1 MAHSPPPSRPADD
14 AHEHARTGRE
24 SNTITSRS
32 DLLARVQALTW
43 VHAIDLG
50 DGIVTPGMWGPPSPT
65 IMRALET
72 IDFRGKK
79 VLDIG
84 CWDGLWSFEAEKRG
98 ATTVVATDLNTQRW
112 PPDGHLTFMLAHE
125 ALASKAIYRPDVSVY
140 DVPRIFPERDF
151 DVVLFCGIY
160 YHLRDPLLALS
171 RLRQAMKPGGV
182 LVVEGEVT
190 LDRANCGAE
199 FFYKNR
205 RSNDPSNWWVPTI
218 RCLHEWVESSY
229 FDVLQEFLPP
239 QPHRR
244 MTLAQRLRRKRVPPE
259 PPFSRAV
266 LTARAAIRHDPKYML
281 PDDELAVFDR
291 DIA

>member
-1 MAHSPPPSRPADD
+1 M
-14 AHEHARTGRE
+14 
-24 SNTITSRS
+24 ITSHNN
-32 DLLARVQALTW
+32 LLERVQALTW

-50 DGIVTPGMWGPPSPT
+50 NGIVTPGMWGPPSPT
-65 IMRALET
+65 IMRALNT

-112 PPDGHLTFMLAHE
+112 PQDGHLTFVLAHE
-125 ALASKAIYRPDVSVY
+125 ALASKAIYRKDVSVY
-140 DVPRIFPERDF
+140 DVPSTFPERDF

-182 LVVEGEVT
+182 IVVEGEVT
-190 LDRANCGAE
+190 LDRTKCSAE
-199 FFYKNR
+199 FFYKQTH
-205 RSNDPSNWWVPTI
+205 SNDPSNWWVPTI

-239 QPHRR
+239 QADRKT
-244 MTLAQRLRRKRVPPE
+244 TLTERLWRKRVPPE
-259 PPFSRAV
+259 PQFSRAV
-266 LTARAAIRHDPKYML
+266 LTARAAVRHDPKYMV
-281 PDDELAVFDR
+281 PDGELAVFDS
-291 DIA
+291 DAASGQAG

>member
-1 MAHSPPPSRPADD
+1 MIKSH
-14 AHEHARTGRE
+14 G
-24 SNTITSRS
+24 
-32 DLLARVQALTW
+32 DLLERVQGLRW
-43 VHAIDLG
+43 VHSIDLG
-50 DGIVTPGMWGPPSPT
+50 NGIVTPGMWGPPSPT
-65 IMRALET
+65 IMRALDT
-72 IDFRGKK
+72 IDFHDKK

-98 ATTVVATDLNTQRW
+98 ATTIVATDLNTQRW

-140 DVPRIFPERDF
+140 DVPRTFPERDF
-151 DVVLFCGIY
+151 DIVLFCGIY

-190 LDRANCGAE
+190 LDREKCGAE

-205 RSNDPSNWWVPTI
+205 HSNDPSNWWVPTI

-229 FDVLQEFLPP
+229 FDLLQEFLLP
-239 QPHRR
+239 QADE
-244 MTLAQRLRRKRVPPE
+244 MMQLRGEQVPTQY
-259 PPFSRAV
+259 SRAV
-266 LTARAAIRHDPKYML
+266 LTARAAVRYDPKYML
-281 PDDELAVFDR
+281 PDGELAAFDR
-291 DIA
+291 DGASGRAE

>member
-1 MAHSPPPSRPADD
+1 M
-14 AHEHARTGRE
+14 
-24 SNTITSRS
+24 ITSHS
-32 DLLARVQALTW
+32 DLLERVQALTW

-50 DGIVTPGMWGPPSPT
+50 NGIVTPGMWGPPSAT
-65 IMRALET
+65 IMRALNT

-112 PPDGHLTFMLAHE
+112 PADGHLTFMLAHE

-171 RLRQAMKPGGV
+171 RLRQVMKSEGV

-190 LDRANCGAE
+190 LDRAKCGAE
-199 FFYKNR
+199 FFYKNPH
-205 RSNDPSNWWVPTI
+205 SNDPSNWWVPTI

-239 QPHRR
+239 QADPR
-244 MTLAQRLRRKRVPPE
+244 MSLAERLRRLRVPSE
-259 PPFSRAV
+259 PQSSRAV
-266 LTARAAIRHDPKYML
+266 LTARAAVRHDPKYML
-281 PDDELAVFDR
+281 PDGELAVFDR
-291 DIA
+291 DAASERAE

>member
-1 MAHSPPPSRPADD
+1 M
-14 AHEHARTGRE
+14 
-24 SNTITSRS
+24 ITSHS
-32 DLLARVQALTW
+32 DLLKRVQALRW

-50 DGIVTPGMWGPPSPT
+50 NGIVTPGMWGPPSPT
-65 IMRALET
+65 IMRAFDT

-112 PPDGHLTFMLAHE
+112 PQDGHLTFVLAHE
-125 ALASKAIYRPDVSVY
+125 ALSSKAIYRKDVSVY
-140 DVPRIFPERDF
+140 DVPSTFPERDF

-182 LVVEGEVT
+182 IVVEGEVT
-190 LDRANCGAE
+190 LDRTKCSAE
-199 FFYKNR
+199 FFYKQTH
-205 RSNDPSNWWVPTI
+205 SNDPSNWWVPTI

-229 FDVLQEFLPP
+229 FDELQEFLPP
-239 QPHRR
+239 QVDRKA
-244 MTLAQRLRRKRVPPE
+244 TLAERLRRKRVPPE
-259 PPFSRAV
+259 PQFSRAV
-266 LTARAAIRHDPKYML
+266 LTARAAVRHDPKYML
-281 PDDELAVFDR
+281 PDGELAVFDSAAASAR
-291 DIA
+291 TG